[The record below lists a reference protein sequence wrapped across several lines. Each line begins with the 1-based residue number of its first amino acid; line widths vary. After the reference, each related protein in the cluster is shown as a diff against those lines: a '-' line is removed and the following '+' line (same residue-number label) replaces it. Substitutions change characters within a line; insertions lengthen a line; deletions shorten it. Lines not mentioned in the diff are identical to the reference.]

1 MYNTYVYGN
10 QPVKEVIYY
19 YAPIL
24 TIFGSFRCRFRS
36 NCIVLLSYCYVRVR
50 IHRCSLSVCYV
61 VRHCHCV
68 VSLYV
73 SLPLL
78 SYVARVVTLLSCT
91 WTRCYRYSIRI
102 RLRLRLRLR
111 CYRIVTCSVRIVSYC
126 TLYYTYSTYSYT
138 FTYVFVF
145 VITYIAGRV
154 LSMWWHM
161 LLCIV
166 ILITCSYMY
175 CYMFD
180 NMLYVLTYV

>member
-1 MYNTYVYGN
+1 METSQLKKSYIIMPPYWRYSV
-10 QPVKEVIYY
+10 
-19 YAPIL
+19 
-24 TIFGSFRCRFRS
+24 RFVADFVV
-36 NCIVLLSYCYVRVR
+36 IVLY
-50 IHRCSLSVCYV
+50 
-61 VRHCHCV
+61 
-68 VSLYV
+68 
-73 SLPLL
+73 
-78 SYVARVVTLLSCT
+78 
-91 WTRCYRYSIRI
+91 
-102 RLRLRLRLR
+102 
-111 CYRIVTCSVRIVSYC
+111 CYRIVTFVFVYIAVRCRCVTLFVTVIVSYRCTYRCHCCRTLLVLLRYYCVREHVVIDIVFVFVFVFVYVYVAIVSLHARVRIVSYC